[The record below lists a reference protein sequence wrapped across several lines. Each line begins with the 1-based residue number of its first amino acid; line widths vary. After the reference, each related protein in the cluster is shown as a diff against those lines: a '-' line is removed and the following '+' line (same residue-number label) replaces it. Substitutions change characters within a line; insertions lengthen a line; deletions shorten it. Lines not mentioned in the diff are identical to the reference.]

1 MPADYRSIDD
11 PYCYA
16 GTAVLKNIPG
26 LRTAATLAEFEAI
39 SVAQRSSEPLPRGR
53 FSVTHYRAVHR
64 HLFGDVYRWAGT
76 YRRTRI
82 SKGHSMFCYPENIDR
97 EMRHL
102 FGWLGTKRCLR
113 DLTLDEFLVGSA
125 FFLAE
130 LNAIHPFREGNGRT
144 QLVFATLLSVQAGH
158 PFHLWRLRPRKF
170 LAAMI
175 ESFRGDQ
182 AALQTELRRLV

>member
-26 LRTAATLAEFEAI
+26 LRTAAALTEFEAI
-39 SVAQRSSEPLPRGR
+39 SVAQRSSEPLPSGR
-53 FSVTHYRAVHR
+53 LSVTHYRAVHR
-64 HLFGDVYRWAGT
+64 HLFGDVYRWAGG
-76 YRRTRI
+76 YRQTRI
-82 SKGHSMFCYPENIDR
+82 SKGRSVFCYPENIDR
-97 EMRHL
+97 QMRHL
-102 FGWLGTKRCLR
+102 FGWLERKGRLR
-113 DLTLDEFLVGSA
+113 DLPADEFLIGSA

-144 QLVFATLLSVQAGH
+144 QMVFATLLSVQAGY
-158 PFHLWRLRPRKF
+158 PFDLARLRPRKF

-175 ESFRGDQ
+175 ASFQGDQ
-182 AALQTELRRLV
+182 AALQAELHRLI